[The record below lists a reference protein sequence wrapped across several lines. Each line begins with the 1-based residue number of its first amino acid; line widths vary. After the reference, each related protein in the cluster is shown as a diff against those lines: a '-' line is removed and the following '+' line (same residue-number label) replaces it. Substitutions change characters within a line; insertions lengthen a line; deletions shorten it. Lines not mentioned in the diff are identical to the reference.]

1 MRIEQGTAPQ
11 GEVKEGSAKKT
22 LAGRELGG

>member
-1 MRIEQGTAPQ
+1 MRMEHGPAPE
-11 GEVKEGSAKKT
+11 GEVKEGAANKS